1 MKVEDLHIPDI
12 PTWSID
18 VENLTADKAIDYAR
32 KYGLEYEI
40 EQEIEGGL
48 TPVQALKEWD
58 ILPE

>member
-18 VENLTADKAIDYAR
+18 VENLTANEAIDYAR
-32 KYGLEYEI
+32 NYGLEYEI

-48 TPVQALKEWD
+48 TPFQALKEWD